1 MRPCFV
7 GYTIANSL
15 TQVDYSVHTSL
26 LSASFPSL
34 DMSLQNKQLL
44 LPVHGTKAPSRMLTM
59 AYRGI
64 MGSSMMASCYD
75 WPWI

>member
-1 MRPCFV
+1 M
-7 GYTIANSL
+7 ANSFA
-15 TQVDYSVHTSL
+15 QVDYSVHTSS

-34 DMSLQNKQLL
+34 GTSLQNKQLL

-59 AYRGI
+59 AYHGI
-64 MGSSMMASCYD
+64 TGLSMMASCYD